1 MQQQLQQRPK
11 EGKLD
16 QKEEEKWNPK
26 TYSQLKK
33 TTGTDR

>member
-16 QKEEEKWNPK
+16 QKEEKWNPK